1 MPTLHWIGKDKV
13 INHHMDVPFK
23 VLEHS
28 YGFDNG
34 TQSEQETNS
43 GNKIIHGDN
52 LEALKALLP
61 EYEGRIKCIYID
73 PPYNTGNEG
82 WVYNDNV
89 NDPKMKKWLGQVVGK
104 ESEDLSRHD
113 KWLCMMY
120 PRLKLLQKLLAEKGS
135 LVISIGYQEV
145 FNLMPIL
152 KELFASKQIACV
164 TVQTSGGKPSGSFN
178 YQHEF
183 LIFIVP
189 NDFEANPMKFTGG
202 KERTPFEG
210 LTLATFDK
218 TQRPNQTYPI
228 FVNTETGLLDSI
240 GESLQ
245 ERIKNGKYQGE
256 PSEFDYDFNEAPE
269 GAVAVWPI
277 TSKGKQCV
285 WRLAPNRLKSDWEKG
300 YIKISPN
307 RQKASLNKYSIQY
320 LPEGVIKKVEKRE
333 LKISGKEPNSPTLTF
348 GENKT
353 VGSDIP
359 TMWLEKEFYSVK
371 GTTLINDIFEKK
383 IFNYP
388 KPLPLITE
396 ILRALTSQNDIILDS
411 FAGSGSTAH
420 AVLDLNQEDEGSR
433 QFILVEMEDY
443 AESITAERVKRVIK
457 GYGTTEGTGGSFDF
471 YELGQPLFLEDGNL
485 NELVGVE
492 KIRQYVYYTE
502 TKTPLTSSNHNDNKH
517 FLGKHND
524 TSYYFYYEQD
534 EVTTL
539 DHDFLATMKTKAE
552 QYVIYADNCLLTKD
566 FMTKYHIIFKKIPRD
581 ITRF

>member
-34 TQSEQETNS
+34 TQTDQETNS

-89 NDPKMKKWLGQVVGK
+89 NDPKIKKWLGQVVGK

-120 PRLKLLQKLLAEKGS
+120 PRLKLLHKLLSDDGAIF
-135 LVISIGYQEV
+135 ISIDDNEQANLKLVCDEIFGSGNIVANMIWQKRKGGGNDSFYVAVDHEYLLCYVKNKSNQKEKWRVSYEGDYLKRYRESDADGRFYWDTLSRPGLNNPIIYDVVCPDGSVIKDGTWQVSKTTFDAELEIGNIGFIKNKSGGYTVVRKVRMPEGKV
-145 FNLMPIL
+145 FRSIINDTTNKDAADEM
-152 KELFASKQIACV
+152 ELFLDNKKGFS
-164 TVQTSGGKPSGSFN
+164 TPKPTK
-178 YQHEF
+178 
-183 LIFIVP
+183 LIDHV
-189 NDFEANPMKFTGG
+189 
-202 KERTPFEG
+202 
-210 LTLATFDK
+210 LQLATDE
-218 TQRPNQTYPI
+218 N
-228 FVNTETGLLDSI
+228 SI
-240 GESLQ
+240 
-245 ERIKNGKYQGE
+245 
-256 PSEFDYDFNEAPE
+256 
-269 GAVAVWPI
+269 V
-277 TSKGKQCV
+277 
-285 WRLAPNRLKSDWEKG
+285 
-300 YIKISPN
+300 
-307 RQKASLNKYSIQY
+307 
-320 LPEGVIKKVEKRE
+320 
-333 LKISGKEPNSPTLTF
+333 
-348 GENKT
+348 
-353 VGSDIP
+353 
-359 TMWLEKEFYSVK
+359 
-371 GTTLINDIFEKK
+371 
-383 IFNYP
+383 
-388 KPLPLITE
+388 
-396 ILRALTSQNDIILDS
+396 LDS
-411 FAGSGSTAH
+411 FAGSGTTAH
-420 AVLDLNQEDEGSR
+420 SVLKLNATDNGNR
-433 QFILVEMEDY
+433 KFILIQVDETDKKGQAVNI
-443 AESITAERVKRVIK
+443 AETITAERVKRVIK

-471 YELGQPLFLEDGNL
+471 YELGQPMFLEDGNL

-502 TKTPLTSSNHNDNKH
+502 TKTPLIASKHKDNKH

-524 TSYYFYYEQD
+524 TAYYFQYEQD

-539 DHDFLATMKTKAE
+539 DHGFLATMKTKAE

-566 FMTKYHIIFKKIPRD
+566 FMTKHNIIFKKIPRD